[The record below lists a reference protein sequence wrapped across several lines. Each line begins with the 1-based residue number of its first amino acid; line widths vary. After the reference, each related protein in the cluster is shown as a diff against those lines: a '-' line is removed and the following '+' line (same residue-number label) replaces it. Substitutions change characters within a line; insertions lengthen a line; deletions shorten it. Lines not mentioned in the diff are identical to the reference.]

1 MEKALLRVLAY
12 AQIVFVCGCIF
23 FSTYSFFVGRFEQA
37 FLPYPVLILI
47 YLLFL
52 RRTRSL
58 NEGSGKLDSSSER

>member
-1 MEKALLRVLAY
+1 MEKALLRVLVY
-12 AQIVFVCGCIF
+12 AQIVFVCGCIV

-52 RRTRSL
+52 RRTRRLKAGSENL
-58 NEGSGKLDSSSER
+58 NSQSKS